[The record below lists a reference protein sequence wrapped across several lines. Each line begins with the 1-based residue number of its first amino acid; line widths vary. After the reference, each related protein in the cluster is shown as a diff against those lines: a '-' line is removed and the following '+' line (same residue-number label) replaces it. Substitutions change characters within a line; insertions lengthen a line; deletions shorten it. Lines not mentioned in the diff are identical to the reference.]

1 MAALVALGAFN
12 ALVLL
17 APPGAVGQ
25 VLELMPL
32 PSEARGALLCA
43 VAVNVCGSL
52 AFERW
57 GVEWVAEGVGMLLQH
72 GRRRR
77 GRDGRGHRA
86 AAGATHGV
94 V

>member
-32 PSEARGALLCA
+32 PSEARGAWSSSRA
-43 VAVNVCGSL
+43 
-52 AFERW
+52 
-57 GVEWVAEGVGMLLQH
+57 
-72 GRRRR
+72 GR
-77 GRDGRGHRA
+77 
-86 AAGATHGV
+86 
-94 V
+94 